1 MNIIVRYPPPW
12 QDDLAEREAEFDV
25 GEAFEAMRE
34 HQEMLRLDDHVP
46 LEEFALPGGSFWIN
60 LLMLAAAIATICV
73 VGLAVH
79 VAFYSR

>member
-1 MNIIVRYPPPW
+1 MNIVRYPLPPW
-12 QDDLAEREAEFDV
+12 PEELETREAEFDV
-25 GEAFEAMRE
+25 GEAIEAMRE

-46 LEEFALPGGSFWIN
+46 LPEFALPGGSFWLS

-79 VAFYSR
+79 VSFS